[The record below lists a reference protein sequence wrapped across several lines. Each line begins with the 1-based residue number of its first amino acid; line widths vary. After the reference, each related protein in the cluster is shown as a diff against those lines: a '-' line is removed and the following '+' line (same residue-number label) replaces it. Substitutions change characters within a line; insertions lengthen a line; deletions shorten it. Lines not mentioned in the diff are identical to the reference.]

1 MWCARVPPERV
12 LVRDL
17 VSRLLLRW
25 LARIALA
32 RDLALTGHVP
42 STPRARAQVTEEEY
56 AELVNKRRKEYGGF
70 IVGED
75 GDECVPPPAVAR
87 VAFKN
92 SMHPLLFRARFVAA
106 TAAFS
111 RRRRT
116 DQNASDARVAP
127 LPPTPHTPQL
137 RRPRRRGRLD

>member
-32 RDLALTGHVP
+32 RDLALTGRVP

-75 GDECVPPPAVAR
+75 GDE
-87 VAFKN
+87 
-92 SMHPLLFRARFVAA
+92 
-106 TAAFS
+106 
-111 RRRRT
+111 
-116 DQNASDARVAP
+116 
-127 LPPTPHTPQL
+127 
-137 RRPRRRGRLD
+137 